1 MNYDVDERQTSIDNM
16 EDTLFERMKFAF
28 VRDNVGD
35 AEAIKNELVVDDNDE
50 PEIFLFVPNLT
61 LD

>member
-16 EDTLFERMKFAF
+16 EDTLFARMKFAF
-28 VRDNVGD
+28 VRENVGD
-35 AEAIKNELVVDDNDE
+35 AEAIKNEWVVDDEE
-50 PEIFLFVPNLT
+50 PDNFLFVPNLT

>member
-16 EDTLFERMKFAF
+16 EDTLFARMKFAF
-28 VRDNVGD
+28 VRENVGD
-35 AEAIKNELVVDDNDE
+35 AEAIKNEMVVDDNDE

>member
-16 EDTLFERMKFAF
+16 EDTLFEKMKFAF
-28 VRDNVGD
+28 VRDNIGD
-35 AEAIKNELVVDDNDE
+35 AEALKNEWVVDDDDE
-50 PEIFLFVPNLT
+50 PDNFLFVPNLT

>member
-16 EDTLFERMKFAF
+16 EDTLFEKMKFAF
-28 VRDNVGD
+28 VRENVGD
-35 AEAIKNELVVDDNDE
+35 AEAIKNEMVVDDNDE